1 MQPITMSFRT
11 IVHGLAFTIAL
22 TSCSNDAKDSSKKKE
37 KDKKPL
43 EVNAIIAT
51 PSKLEDNVGINGA
64 LLANEQIEL
73 KAEAQGKII
82 ALYLQE
88 GAQVKKGSLLAKLND
103 ADLQA
108 TLRKQKAQEAQLANE
123 ERRKK
128 ALLGANGISQQD
140 YEQTK
145 TSLEA
150 IRADIMMTLAQ
161 IEKTEIRAPFDG
173 TVGLRSVSLGAF
185 VNQATTLAKLIQT
198 HPLKIEFDLPERYSM
213 AVKKGQQ
220 VSFTVEGDNTDYNA
234 KIYALEPTIDAMSRT
249 VKVRGYASN
258 PKNTLIPGSYIKV
271 NVPLEGGAAILVP
284 AETIVPQLGS
294 QNIYIVKEGKAQL
307 KEVKTGFRTGT
318 HVEIIKGLNQ
328 GDTVITTGLMMLKS
342 DMPVTASVK

>member
-22 TSCSNDAKDSSKKKE
+22 ASCSNDAKDSSKKKE

-43 EVNAIIAT
+43 EVNARIAT

-128 ALLGANGISQQD
+128 
-140 YEQTK
+140 
-145 TSLEA
+145 TSNS
-150 IRADIMMTLAQ
+150 IDI
-161 IEKTEIRAPFDG
+161 
-173 TVGLRSVSLGAF
+173 
-185 VNQATTLAKLIQT
+185 NQ
-198 HPLKIEFDLPERYSM
+198 
-213 AVKKGQQ
+213 
-220 VSFTVEGDNTDYNA
+220 
-234 KIYALEPTIDAMSRT
+234 
-249 VKVRGYASN
+249 
-258 PKNTLIPGSYIKV
+258 
-271 NVPLEGGAAILVP
+271 
-284 AETIVPQLGS
+284 
-294 QNIYIVKEGKAQL
+294 
-307 KEVKTGFRTGT
+307 
-318 HVEIIKGLNQ
+318 
-328 GDTVITTGLMMLKS
+328 
-342 DMPVTASVK
+342 